1 MGCFLVCLHYSSD
14 TVKQRGAIERHQGC
28 SVIFFLFLFFCC
40 VVVHFVLFSDKVTL
54 FEVVLKSTLFPQAPE
69 EQGLQPRAI
78 MLSSHHLSL
87 FFHMLIWE
95 KEPCAARFTSRLL
108 YSHGFIRTLDFR
120 WKALG
125 TSALRINSVK
135 HLNMTL
141 QYSLPNPRWHL
152 NRLTDVTTGLEM
164 DKTTVWLTLGP
175 RLVLHHLLLYL
186 REQRES

>member
-1 MGCFLVCLHYSSD
+1 MGE
-14 TVKQRGAIERHQGC
+14 GAIVQLDLQVSSCTVTALLE
-28 SVIFFLFLFFCC
+28 LWT
-40 VVVHFVLFSDKVTL
+40 SDGKL
-54 FEVVLKSTLFPQAPE
+54 W
-69 EQGLQPRAI
+69 EQVP
-78 MLSSHHLSL
+78 
-87 FFHMLIWE
+87 F
-95 KEPCAARFTSRLL
+95 
-108 YSHGFIRTLDFR
+108 
-120 WKALG
+120 
-125 TSALRINSVK
+125 RINSVK